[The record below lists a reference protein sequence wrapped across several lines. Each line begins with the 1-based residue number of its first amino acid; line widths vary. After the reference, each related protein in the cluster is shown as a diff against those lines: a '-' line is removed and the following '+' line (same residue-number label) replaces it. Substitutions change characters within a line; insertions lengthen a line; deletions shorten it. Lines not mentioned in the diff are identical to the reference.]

1 LSSFDNIDIIEYTD
15 QLDKNHPITEKS
27 FKRKGEEYKIL
38 MFWLVFQHRSNIE
51 LLKIEN
57 SIYTFD

>member
-1 LSSFDNIDIIEYTD
+1 
-15 QLDKNHPITEKS
+15 
-27 FKRKGEEYKIL
+27 